1 MATENTGRI
10 IADKYRV
17 DDLVADGA
25 FVSLFRGTNT
35 LLEKPVSI
43 ALPVDGNGDP
53 DRFFSEAK
61 AAARISHPN
70 VLNLTDF
77 GTDRGETL
85 YAVYESA
92 LGETL
97 REAISR
103 EGQLPVEMAID
114 IAKQTGAALS
124 AAHAG
129 GVIHGSLTPS
139 NIIVSSSSPGR
150 ASVKVFGFGTP
161 NAINDEDLAVSKDS
175 ARFAYLAPEQCSGS
189 EDADR
194 RGDVYSLGAIMFEM
208 LSGSAPFVGETPS
221 EVMMRQIEEPPPP
234 LSSFRQDLPAWIEP
248 VLLKAMAKNPDARYQ
263 SVDEFVNDLSS
274 ASLLPADSAVGAT
287 GESNNLWK
295 TAFVVLAGISL
306 LTVGLIYMT
315 YSRRTDPATVL
326 QTDANGMPVQ
336 PINPATGVEEQNLSN
351 RPPDYTMYDA
361 NTNTMISPGGVVPG
375 DAGNPWLNGTAPP
388 AGAPNIGAGGQVIQ
402 VPGGNSPFMSDP
414 NCIPQPSGIMLCTVP
429 VNPTPT
435 PRATPTP
442 RTGATANTNTAPAP
456 AATPTPQPARPSP
469 TPARTPARPAATP
482 AANRPAPTADSQ

>member
-1 MATENTGRI
+1 MATENNGRI

-17 DDLVADGA
+17 DELITDGS

-43 ALPVDGNGDP
+43 ALPIDGAGDP

-61 AAARISHPN
+61 AAAKISHPN

-77 GTDRGETL
+77 GTDKGEAV
-85 YAVYESA
+85 YAIYESA
-92 LGETL
+92 AGETL

-114 IAKQTGAALS
+114 VAKQTGAAMS

-129 GVIHGSLTPS
+129 GFVHGNLTPS
-139 NIIVSSSSPGR
+139 NIIVSSSEPGR
-150 ASVKVFGFGTP
+150 VSVKVYGFGTA
-161 NAINDEDLAVSKDS
+161 NAINEDSEASLRPSS
-175 ARFAYLAPEQCSGS
+175 FAYLAPEQCSGS
-189 EDADR
+189 EEADR
-194 RGDVYSLGAIMFEM
+194 RGDVYSLGAILFEM
-208 LSGSAPFVGETPS
+208 LSGSAPFLGETPS

-234 LSSFRQDLPAWIEP
+234 LSSFRQDLPAWLEP

-263 SVDEFVNDLSS
+263 SIDEFVNDLSS
-274 ASLLPADSAVGAT
+274 AALLPAGAAVGAVD
-287 GESNNLWK
+287 GSNNIWK

-315 YSRRTDPATVL
+315 YSPRTDPATVL
-326 QTDANGMPVQ
+326 QTDANGIPVQ

-351 RPPDYTMYDA
+351 LPPDYTMYDA

-435 PRATPTP
+435 PRPSPTP
-442 RTGATANTNTAPAP
+442 RTGAPTNTNTGTTP

-469 TPARTPARPAATP
+469 TPARTPSRPSNTP
-482 AANRPAPTADSQ
+482 AANRPAPTADLK

>member
-1 MATENTGRI
+1 MATENNGRI

-17 DDLVADGA
+17 DELITDGS

-43 ALPVDGNGDP
+43 ALPIDGAGDP

-61 AAARISHPN
+61 AAAKISHPN

-77 GTDRGETL
+77 GTDKGEAV
-85 YAVYESA
+85 YAIYESA
-92 LGETL
+92 AGETL

-114 IAKQTGAALS
+114 VAKQTGAAMS

-129 GVIHGSLTPS
+129 GFVHGNLTPS
-139 NIIVSSSSPGR
+139 NIIVSSSEPGR
-150 ASVKVFGFGTP
+150 VSVKVYGFGTA
-161 NAINDEDLAVSKDS
+161 NAINEDSEASLRPSS
-175 ARFAYLAPEQCSGS
+175 FAYLAPEQCSGS
-189 EDADR
+189 EEADR
-194 RGDVYSLGAIMFEM
+194 RGDVYSLGAILFEM
-208 LSGSAPFVGETPS
+208 LSGSAPFLGETPS

-234 LSSFRQDLPAWIEP
+234 LSSFRQDLPAWLEP

-263 SVDEFVNDLSS
+263 SIDEFVNDLSS
-274 ASLLPADSAVGAT
+274 AALLPAGAAVGAVD
-287 GESNNLWK
+287 GSNNIWK

-315 YSRRTDPATVL
+315 YSPRTDPATVL

-351 RPPDYTMYDA
+351 LPPDYTMYDA

-435 PRATPTP
+435 PRPSPTP
-442 RTGATANTNTAPAP
+442 RTGAPTNTNTGTTP

-469 TPARTPARPAATP
+469 TPARTPSRPSNTP
-482 AANRPAPTADSQ
+482 AANRPAPTADLK

>member
-1 MATENTGRI
+1 MATENNGRI

-17 DDLVADGA
+17 DELIADGS

-43 ALPVDGNGDP
+43 ALPIDGAGDP

-61 AAARISHPN
+61 AAAKISHPN

-77 GTDRGETL
+77 GTDKGEAV
-85 YAVYESA
+85 YAIYESA
-92 LGETL
+92 AGETL

-114 IAKQTGAALS
+114 VAKQTGAAMS

-129 GVIHGSLTPS
+129 GFVHGNLTPS
-139 NIIVSSSSPGR
+139 NIIVSSSEPGR
-150 ASVKVFGFGTP
+150 VSVKVYGFGTA
-161 NAINDEDLAVSKDS
+161 NAINEDSEASLRPSS
-175 ARFAYLAPEQCSGS
+175 FAYLAPEQCSGS
-189 EDADR
+189 EEADR
-194 RGDVYSLGAIMFEM
+194 RGDVYSLGAILFEM
-208 LSGSAPFVGETPS
+208 LSGSAPFLGETPS

-234 LSSFRQDLPAWIEP
+234 LSSFRQDLPAWLEP

-263 SVDEFVNDLSS
+263 SIDEFVNDLSS
-274 ASLLPADSAVGAT
+274 AALLPAGAAVGAVD
-287 GESNNLWK
+287 GSNNIWK

-315 YSRRTDPATVL
+315 YSPRTDPATVL

-351 RPPDYTMYDA
+351 LPPDYTMYDA
-361 NTNTMISPGGVVPG
+361 DTNTMISPGGVVPG

-435 PRATPTP
+435 PRPSPTP
-442 RTGATANTNTAPAP
+442 RTGAPTNTNTGTTP

-469 TPARTPARPAATP
+469 TPARTPSRPSNTP
-482 AANRPAPTADSQ
+482 AANRPAPTADLK

>member
-1 MATENTGRI
+1 MATENNGRI

-17 DDLVADGA
+17 DELIADGS

-43 ALPVDGNGDP
+43 ALPIDGAGDP

-61 AAARISHPN
+61 AAAKISHPN

-77 GTDRGETL
+77 GTDKGEAV
-85 YAVYESA
+85 YAIYESA
-92 LGETL
+92 AGETL

-114 IAKQTGAALS
+114 VAKQTGAAMS

-129 GVIHGSLTPS
+129 GFVHGNLTPS
-139 NIIVSSSSPGR
+139 NIIVSSSEPGR
-150 ASVKVFGFGTP
+150 VSVKVYGFGTA
-161 NAINDEDLAVSKDS
+161 NAINEDSEASLRPSS
-175 ARFAYLAPEQCSGS
+175 FAYLAPEQCSGS
-189 EDADR
+189 EEADR
-194 RGDVYSLGAIMFEM
+194 RGDVYSLGAILFEM
-208 LSGSAPFVGETPS
+208 LSGSAPFLGETPS

-234 LSSFRQDLPAWIEP
+234 LSSFRQDLPAWLEP

-263 SVDEFVNDLSS
+263 SIDEFVNDLSS
-274 ASLLPADSAVGAT
+274 AALLPAGAAVGAVD
-287 GESNNLWK
+287 GSNNIWK

-315 YSRRTDPATVL
+315 YSPRTDPATVL

-351 RPPDYTMYDA
+351 LPPDYTMYDA

-435 PRATPTP
+435 PRPSPTP
-442 RTGATANTNTAPAP
+442 RTGAPTNTNTGTTP

-469 TPARTPARPAATP
+469 TPARTPSRPSNTP
-482 AANRPAPTADSQ
+482 AANRPAPTADLK